1 MDIII
6 SVAGEEHLQYAEEI
20 CREYEE
26 SAKVRGTGIAKR
38 SPEYVIKKMLSGDA
52 VIALEGDK
60 FVGFCYIESFEN
72 KKYVSNSGL
81 LVHPDY
87 RSQGIAKKI
96 KTRIFNLAR
105 DKYPEARIF
114 GITTSLAVMKINS
127 ALGYHPVT
135 FSELTKDE
143 TFWKGCSSCSNYN
156 ILTSKNYQMCLCTGM
171 LAPSKVEAEAMKL
184 DLSKRIIQPEKM
196 SKPIVVL
203 AYSGGLDTSYCIK
216 YLTAE
221 KDLAVHAALVDTGGF
236 DPDEIK
242 RIEELALSLGAEK
255 FIHLNAVQRYYNA
268 CIRYLIYGNVL
279 RNNTYPLSVSAE
291 RVFQALEI
299 VEYANKI
306 GATSVAHG
314 STGAGNDQ
322 VRFDLAFQVL
332 GKELEIIT
340 PIRDKKLSRQ
350 QEVSYLKENGVNL
363 SWEKAQYSINQ
374 GLWGTSVGGK
384 ETLTSHLPLPE
395 EAYPSQL
402 VDGIQP
408 RTLTLTFKKGELRA
422 IDDQNYKPLAAIQE
436 LSRIAREYAIGRDI
450 HVGDTIIG
458 IKGRVGFEAGG
469 PLIIIK
475 AHHLLEK
482 HTLTKWQLYWKEQLA
497 NWYGMLLHEGQYLE
511 PVMRNIEDFLEDTQK
526 EVTGEVTVRLHP
538 YRFELLGIKSAND
551 LMQSRFG
558 SYGEENKTWDSED
571 AKGFI
576 KLLATPLKNYY
587 SVHKPKKND

>member
-6 SVAGEEHLQYAEEI
+6 SIASDDHIKYAEEI

-38 SPEYVIKKMLSGDA
+38 TPEYVIKKMKSGDA
-52 VIALEGDK
+52 VIALEGDR

-87 RSQGIAKKI
+87 RSQGIARKI
-96 KTRIFNLAR
+96 KAKVFNLAR
-105 DKYPEARIF
+105 DNYPEARIF
-114 GITTSLAVMKINS
+114 GITTSLAVMRINS
-127 ALGYHPVT
+127 SLGYHPVT

-143 TFWKGCSSCSNYN
+143 TFWKGCSSCSNYG

-171 LAPSKVEAEAMKL
+171 LAPSKVEAMQL
-184 DLSKRIIQPEKM
+184 DLTNKILQPGKM

-216 YLTAE
+216 YLTEE
-221 KDLAVHAALVDTGGF
+221 KGLAVHAALVDTGGF
-236 DPDEIK
+236 SADEIK
-242 RIEELALSLGAEK
+242 KVEEKALALGAEK

-299 VEYANKI
+299 VEYANKV
-306 GATSVAHG
+306 GAKSVAHG

-332 GKELEIIT
+332 GKDLEIIA

-350 QEVSYLKENGVNL
+350 EEVAYLQHYGVNM
-363 SWEKAQYSINQ
+363 SWDKAQYSINQ

-384 ETLTSHLPLPE
+384 ETLTSHLPLPN

-402 VDGIQP
+402 KSDIEP
-408 RTLTLTFKKGELRA
+408 RTITLTFKKGELRA
-422 IDDQNYKPLAAIQE
+422 IDDQNFKPLAAIEE
-436 LSRIAREYAIGRDI
+436 LTKIAREYAIGRDV

-458 IKGRVGFEAGG
+458 IKGRVGFEAGA

-482 HTLTKWQLYWKEQLA
+482 HTLTKWQQYWKEQLA

-511 PVMRNIEDFLEDTQK
+511 PVMRNIEGFLEDTQK
-526 EVTGEVTVRLHP
+526 EVTGEVTVKLYP
-538 YRFELLGIKSAND
+538 FRFELLGIKSAND